1 MRARQRPDA
10 RHALVAAL
18 GATGLLLPAA
28 GLPQPAA
35 TLDDVLGRA
44 SAWVAAYGDDL
55 STVIA
60 DERYV
65 QTFDDRSGHR
75 KSRVLESEFA
85 VVRVADR
92 DEWVAFRDVI
102 TVDGAR
108 VADRADRLERLF
120 LDSPDEALARAR
132 VIADE
137 SARYNLGPVVRNFNV
152 PTAALFFLHPANRDR
167 FGFRKVSEI
176 RRAAELLWEIA
187 YEERT
192 RPTLIRT
199 PEGRSIPARGVFA
212 IEPES
217 GRVAQTVLQARDP
230 ERDLDVR
237 CGVGF
242 ANDAALGL
250 PVPATM
256 TERYEGR
263 DGQVTEGVAT
273 YSNYRR
279 FRVGVRMKKQ
289 GPTLSLHPH

>member
-1 MRARQRPDA
+1 MRKRHGPDA
-10 RHALVAAL
+10 RRALAAL
-18 GATGLLLPAA
+18 FAATGLLLPTITLA
-28 GLPQPAA
+28 QPVSS
-35 TLDDVLGRA
+35 LDDVLGRA
-44 SAWVAAYGDDL
+44 SAWVAAYGDQL
-55 STVIA
+55 STLIA

-65 QTFDDRSGHR
+65 QTFDDGGGRR
-75 KSRVLESEFA
+75 ESRVLESEVA
-85 VVRVADR
+85 VVRAADR

-120 LDSPDEALARAR
+120 LDSPGEAFARAR

-167 FGFRKVSEI
+167 FRFRKVSEI
-176 RRAAELLWEIA
+176 RRAGELLWEVA

-199 PEGRSIPARGVFA
+199 PEGRSIPAGGVFE
-212 IEPES
+212 IEPGS
-217 GRVAQTVLQARDP
+217 GRVVQTVLQARDP

-242 ANDAALGL
+242 ADDAALRM
-250 PVPATM
+250 PVPVTM
-256 TERYEGR
+256 SERYEGR
-263 DGQVTEGVAT
+263 NGQVTEGAAT
-273 YSNYRR
+273 YSNFRR
-279 FRVGVRMKKQ
+279 FRVDVRIRKQ
-289 GPTLSLHPH
+289 GQTRFSI